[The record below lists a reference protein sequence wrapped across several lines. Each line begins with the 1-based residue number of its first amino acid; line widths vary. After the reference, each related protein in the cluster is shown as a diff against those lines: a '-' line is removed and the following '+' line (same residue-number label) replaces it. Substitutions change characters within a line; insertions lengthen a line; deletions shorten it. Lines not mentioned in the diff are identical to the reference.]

1 MTQQIMYA
9 STLAEPDRS
18 LDESHSNLNVPAS
31 NDMISVSQNIDM
43 SSSHVTQSWF
53 IAFDLMLIKY
63 FNFFY

>member
-43 SSSHVTQSWF
+43 SSSHVTQS
-53 IAFDLMLIKY
+53 
-63 FNFFY
+63 